1 MDVCLSKRKRP
12 SVRFS
17 MILMKLS
24 YRLSGSRNSN
34 LGSDFRFLVV
44 VTEKPKARVRFS
56 VTMPIQNSEILTLD
70 SDSST
75 PKTLGLTVSGFTRVF
90 LLFPFL
96 KERVY
101 NTKMFVCMFVCLSE
115 RKRPSV
121 RFSMILMKRPYRFF
135 GSGIPNPVS
144 DFRNSVTYL
153 GRQVSQKSKFG
164 LVWGKGP
171 RIGFRG
177 RGVTIRGAFRSRTSR
192 SVCYPSEFSYEF
204 NGRWKDNV
212 LWRWDIG
219 VKQNCTAGYVS
230 TKIDFGILH
239 F

>member
-1 MDVCLSKRKRP
+1 
-12 SVRFS
+12 
-17 MILMKLS
+17 MKVGYQREAKLHCELCFDEN
-24 YRLSGSRNSN
+24 RLSN
-34 LGSDFRFLVV
+34 F
-44 VTEKPKARVRFS
+44 A
-56 VTMPIQNSEILTLD
+56 ILTSD

-75 PKTLGLTVSGFTRVF
+75 PKTYGRTVFPFSMVV

-101 NTKMFVCMFVCLSE
+101 NTKMFVCMDVCLSK

-135 GSGIPNPVS
+135 GSGNPNPVS

-177 RGVTIRGAFRSRTSR
+177 REVTIRGAFRSRTSR

-212 LWRWDIG
+212 L
-219 VKQNCTAGYVS
+219 
-230 TKIDFGILH
+230 
-239 F
+239 